1 MQSKYFTV
9 DIVPTLVASEMAAAA
24 YTDGDVIFK
33 STSFEVPRG
42 ACRLM
47 SVQMMYR
54 GIDGVAQD
62 GDIHLVFTKSE
73 LTTAA
78 GNAANDLNPSDLYS
92 TASPSTS
99 ARIPEIL
106 GSATILNGSAVK
118 CGTFTVA
125 SLGPGVDNRMAGPVL
140 SIDPSIANG
149 GTRGTNIG
157 YDKYFVH
164 GTCGGNVLDF
174 RSTLQVSTETATNT
188 TAVVV
193 KTTSALTTCAPGDV
207 LKDEADQAI
216 GTIAS
221 ITDANNIVLAE
232 NCASVSAVNQDLYVL
247 NPIELRLTFER

>member
-33 STSFEVPRG
+33 STPFEVPRG
-42 ACRLM
+42 ICRLI
-47 SVQMMYR
+47 SVQIMYR

-78 GNAANDLNPSDLYS
+78 GNAANNLNPSDLYS

-106 GSATILNGSAVK
+106 GSATIVNGSAVK

-125 SLGPGVDNRMAGPVL
+125 TLGPGVDNRMAGPVL

-164 GTCGGNVLDF
+164 GTCGGNVIDF
-174 RSTLQVSTETATNT
+174 RSGCTVDGTPGTGQANLDIEDVLGSL
-188 TAVVV
+188 VF
-193 KTTSALTTCAPGDV
+193 APGDIV
-207 LKDEADQAI
+207 HDEDDRLM
-216 GTIAS
+216 GT
-221 ITDANNIVLAE
+221 
-232 NCASVSAVNQDLYVL
+232 VSAVTDDTNILMAANLANAGVNDKDLYVL